1 MEARRS
7 KFPRVLLTVAALLVL
22 GLLAVFAPGVSAR
35 LQTKW
40 RVAGLA
46 STDRAAFDKSFEALV
61 RDPRPD
67 VSFILCDE
75 AEDTTSRQVYY
86 QIVRV
91 LHMRLGLGY
100 APEETSLP
108 PPGALRDMVRQAL
121 LRTRSG

>member
-7 KFPRVLLTVAALLVL
+7 KFPRVLLATSALVVL
-22 GLLAVFAPGVSAR
+22 GLLAGFAPAIAVR

-46 STDRAAFDKSFEALV
+46 SMEEGVFERSFEALV

-75 AEDTTSRQVYY
+75 AGNTPSRQVYY

-91 LHMRLGLGY
+91 LHARLGLGY

-108 PPGALRDMVRQAL
+108 PPDALRDMVRRAL
-121 LRTRSG
+121 SRTEEG

>member
-7 KFPRVLLTVAALLVL
+7 KFPRVLLAASALVVL
-22 GLLAVFAPGVSAR
+22 GLLAGFAPAASAR

-46 STDRAAFDKSFEALV
+46 STDEGVFETSFEALV
-61 RDPRPD
+61 HDPRPH

-75 AEDTTSRQVYY
+75 AVNTPSRQVYY

-91 LHMRLGLGY
+91 LHARLGLGY

-108 PPGALRDMVRQAL
+108 PPEALRDLVRRAL
-121 LRTRSG
+121 SK